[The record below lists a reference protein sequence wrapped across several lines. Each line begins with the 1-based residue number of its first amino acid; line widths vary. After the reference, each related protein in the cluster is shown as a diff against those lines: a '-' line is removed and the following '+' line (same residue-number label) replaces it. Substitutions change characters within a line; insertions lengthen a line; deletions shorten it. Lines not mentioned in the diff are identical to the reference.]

1 MRTLYGA
8 LAALVIITAVL
19 TVCAVAIDGP
29 SAAGDHVSR
38 PNVLHLKL
46 DK

>member
-8 LAALVIITAVL
+8 LAALFIIVALFTI
-19 TVCAVAIDGP
+19 CAVAIDGP

-38 PNVLHLKL
+38 PNVLQLKL

>member
-1 MRTLYGA
+1 MRTVY
-8 LAALVIITAVL
+8 AALFVAALYAFLI

-29 SAAGDHVSR
+29 SAAGDHISR

>member
-8 LAALVIITAVL
+8 LAALVIIAGVL

-29 SAAGDHVSR
+29 SAAGDHIGWA
-38 PNVLHLKL
+38 
-46 DK
+46 D

>member
-8 LAALVIITAVL
+8 IAAIAIIAFL
-19 TVCAVAIDGP
+19 ITVCAVAIDGP

>member
-8 LAALVIITAVL
+8 LAALVIIAAVL

-29 SAAGDHVSR
+29 SAAGDHVG
-38 PNVLHLKL
+38 LT

>member
-8 LAALVIITAVL
+8 LAALAIIAALL

-29 SAAGDHVSR
+29 SAACNHVTTSTETAHER
-38 PNVLHLKL
+38 TC
-46 DK
+46 